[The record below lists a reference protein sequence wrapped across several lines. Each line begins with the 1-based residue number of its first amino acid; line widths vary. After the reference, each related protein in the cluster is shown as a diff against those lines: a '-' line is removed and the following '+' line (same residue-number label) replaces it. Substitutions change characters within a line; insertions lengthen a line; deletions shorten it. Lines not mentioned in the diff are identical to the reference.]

1 MPAVPRLLLAVA
13 LAALC
18 LAACVAGAPPSARS
32 TSPPTSP
39 GEARAGTRTVV
50 TRRVG
55 GAALVVTVT
64 RGAGGTEARMETVD
78 ESGVRTLVVEEVVVG
93 DDRYVHLAAAEHG
106 LFDRAAWI
114 HFDQTDERHA
124 AFLAANQLGLVELA
138 EAPAGPGIEVTHTR
152 LVPAPAV
159 TVPDSLPVV
168 PFDDVEVLARRPT

>member
-1 MPAVPRLLLAVA
+1 MPAVPRLLLAVP

-18 LAACVAGAPPSARS
+18 LAACVAGAPTAR
-32 TSPPTSP
+32 PTSP
-39 GEARAGTRTVV
+39 ATTPDEARAGTRTVV

-64 RGAGGTEARMETVD
+64 RGDGGTEARMETVD
-78 ESGVRTLVVEEVVVG
+78 ESGERTLIVEEVVVG
-93 DDRYVHLAAAEHG
+93 EDRYVHVAAAEHG

-114 HFDQTDERHA
+114 HFDQTDERHL

-138 EAPAGPGIEVTHTR
+138 QAPAGPGIEVTRTR
-152 LVPAPAV
+152 LVPAPVVAA
-159 TVPDSLPVV
+159 PDSLPVI